1 LKSVIRTDI
10 ISKIWMAM
18 GKDKKEDRRREIRRQ
33 ILGDILWS
41 YASDQDENSFQGAI
55 IDESRYGLSI
65 LTLIPIKAGSTLR
78 IYCEGQTGIRYAA
91 VMWCKEIVTDIYQS
105 GLLMT
110 EH

>member
-1 LKSVIRTDI
+1 MNDILIVTGKS
-10 ISKIWMAM
+10 
-18 GKDKKEDRRREIRRQ
+18 GEEDQRRESRKECI
-33 ILGDILWS
+33 GDTLWS